1 MLRFLLAVHLTLCA
15 ASAMAQVTPVGLWK
29 TISDKDGAVTSEVRI
44 LDAGGVVSGRVERGL
59 GPDFK
64 PGDKCG
70 KCSDERKDQLIEGLE
85 IIRGVKKRAN
95 EDVWDGGT
103 ILDPDNGTVYKVKLT
118 PIENGRKLEVRGF
131 IGFSLFGRTQ
141 TWIRVQ

>member
-1 MLRFLLAVHLTLCA
+1 MLRYALTVALAVFA
-15 ASAMAQVTPVGLWK
+15 APALAQMTPVGLWK
-29 TISDKDGAVTSEVRI
+29 TISDKNGAVTSEVRI
-44 LDAGGVVSGRVERGL
+44 VEHGDSVIGNVERGL

-64 PGDKCG
+64 PGDKCT
-70 KCSDERKDQLIEGLE
+70 KCADDRKDKLIEGLE
-85 IIRGVKKRAN
+85 IIRGVKKRAS

-118 PIENGRKLEVRGF
+118 PIENGNRLEVRGF